1 MSSIVIGDSIY
12 FLAAARIGVA
22 RALPIASSFPLL
34 TTLGAVTLLGEPL
47 TPALLAGSAL
57 VVLGVTLIGGERLS
71 SSGRNDPVGLLLA
84 GLAACCWAASG
95 LFLSPALKVLD
106 PISANAVRFPV
117 ATLFFAAY
125 VVVARPAEHLNG
137 RLMLLTAAAAV
148 GTLASAILFLGGIA
162 SAGVAR
168 GVALNATSPVF
179 SAVLAVLL
187 LKERLSRRAA
197 LGVGCSVL
205 GTLLLVL

>member
-1 MSSIVIGDSIY
+1 
-12 FLAAARIGVA
+12 
-22 RALPIASSFPLL
+22 
-34 TTLGAVTLLGEPL
+34 VTLLDEPL
-47 TPALLAGSAL
+47 TSALLAGSAL
-57 VVLGVTLIGGERLS
+57 VVLGVWLIGGERVS
-71 SSGRNDPVGLLLA
+71 PAGRNDPIGLLLG
-84 GLAACCWAASG
+84 GLAACCWAGSG
-95 LFLSPALKVLD
+95 LFLGPALKVLD
-106 PISANAVRFPV
+106 PITANAVRFPV

-125 VVVARPAEHLNG
+125 IIAARPPERLNP
-137 RLMLLTAAAAV
+137 RLIWLTAAAAV
-148 GTLASAILFLGGIA
+148 GTLASAQLFLAGIA

-205 GTLLLVL
+205 GTVLLVL